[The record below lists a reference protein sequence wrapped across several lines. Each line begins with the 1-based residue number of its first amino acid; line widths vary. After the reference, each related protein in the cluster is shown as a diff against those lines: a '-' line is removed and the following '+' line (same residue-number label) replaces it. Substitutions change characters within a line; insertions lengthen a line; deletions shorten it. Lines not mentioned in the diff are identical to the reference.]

1 MDILRAATTEAR
13 PQYKVITH
21 PVDFPCS
28 LPTGYSQLVCEIGF
42 GNGEFTVQY
51 ARLHPD
57 ILFYGM
63 EISQACVLRCARR
76 AAGLDNLRIINTDA
90 RYMLKE
96 LFADETLTRIIMQFP
111 CPWSGSSNAHRRVT
125 AKDFAGSLAAVL
137 KVGGEFYFVSDDEEY
152 SLEVKNIL
160 GNHEALEL
168 VSFEI
173 NPGREITTKY
183 ERKWLEQGKNIHVLR
198 FRKVKAFTITRQV
211 INQDMH
217 IKINRKVNSQIIEGL
232 NNLSGKDDHK
242 KIFWKF
248 GRAFTN
254 NTTYLLETLTSDDE
268 FEQKFYINISQRDE
282 GSLIRLDRLSGTFLT
297 PAVRASLEDA
307 AQRLNS

>member
-1 MDILRAATTEAR
+1 MDFLRAATTEAR
-13 PQYKVITH
+13 PQYKVILYPENGVALSVKSHTE
-21 PVDFPCS
+21 
-28 LPTGYSQLVCEIGF
+28 LEIGF

-57 ILFYGM
+57 ILLYGL

-76 AAGLDNLRIINTDA
+76 SEGLDNLRIINTDA

-152 SLEVKNIL
+152 SQEVKSVL
-160 GNHEALEL
+160 GSHEALEL

-173 NPGREITTKY
+173 NPSREITTKY

-198 FRKVKAFTITRQV
+198 FKKVKAFTIARQV
-211 INQDMH
+211 MDRGMH
-217 IKINRKVNSQIIEGL
+217 MKIDRKVNSQNIESLKNVTGR
-232 NNLSGKDDHK
+232 NRDNKT
-242 KIFWKF
+242 FWKF
-248 GRAFTN
+248 GRCFTDGK
-254 NTTYLLETLTSDDE
+254 TFLLETLTSDDE
-268 FEQKFYINISQRDE
+268 FEQKFYINISLRDE
-282 GSLIRLDRLSGTFLT
+282 GSLIRLDRTANAFLT
-297 PAVRASLEDA
+297 PAVRASLEDVS
-307 AQRLNS
+307 QRLSS

>member
-13 PQYKVITH
+13 PQYKIIIYPESGVAL
-21 PVDFPCS
+21 PVKS
-28 LPTGYSQLVCEIGF
+28 HTELEIGF

-137 KVGGEFYFVSDDEEY
+137 KVGGEFYFVSDDEKY
-152 SLEVKNIL
+152 SHEVKNIL

-173 NPGREITTKY
+173 NPKREITTKY

-217 IKINRKVNSQIIEGL
+217 IKITRKVNSQIIEGL